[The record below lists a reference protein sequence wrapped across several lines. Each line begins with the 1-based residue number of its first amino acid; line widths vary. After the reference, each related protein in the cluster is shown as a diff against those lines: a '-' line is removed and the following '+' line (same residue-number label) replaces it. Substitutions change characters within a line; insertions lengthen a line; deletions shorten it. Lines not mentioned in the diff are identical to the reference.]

1 MSERVALYARISED
15 KFGLEK
21 GVDRQI
27 EDGRRLAADRGW
39 EIVAEHRDNNISA
52 LSGRRRDGYARL
64 LADVEA
70 GRVDTIVCY
79 MTSRL
84 WRSRRERAEGMEILR
99 RHRVKVVPER
109 GPALDLNTAAGRMLA
124 GVMGEFDT
132 HESEVKGERVARAA
146 LQRAMEGRANGAA
159 LYGWRRAHEFDSK
172 GGRVGFHDVEDEGE
186 APIVCEIVD
195 RLLAGASLKEITADL
210 NARSVVPPHRHS
222 DGEHRQ
228 WGTSSVR
235 KIALRPANIG
245 KRVRQGEIVGD
256 AEWPAIIDEGK
267 QARVV
272 ALLTD
277 PRRATSRSGARRHL
291 LTYGVGICG
300 VCGSQLRVKTR
311 GGHELYVCEAKGC
324 VGRRRERVDE
334 MVEAV
339 VIRRLARHDVA
350 DLFARDGDAGQA
362 ARDHANGLRAKL
374 DAAADDYVDDKIDR
388 RQMERITARLR
399 PLIDQA
405 EDDVR
410 RATPPP
416 VDLVGMGLTSNMVAE
431 RWSALSVAQRRSVLE
446 VLLTVR
452 ILPTRQGRGFD
463 PASVMIEWRMS

>member
-1 MSERVALYARISED
+1 M
-15 KFGLEK
+15 
-21 GVDRQI
+21 
-27 EDGRRLAADRGW
+27 
-39 EIVAEHRDNNISA
+39 
-52 LSGRRRDGYARL
+52 
-64 LADVEA
+64 
-70 GRVDTIVCY
+70 
-79 MTSRL
+79 
-84 WRSRRERAEGMEILR
+84 
-99 RHRVKVVPER
+99 KVVPER

-159 LYGWRRAHEFDSK
+159 LYGWRRAHEFDGK
-172 GGRVGFHDVEDEGE
+172 GRRVGFHDVEDETE
-186 APIVCEIVD
+186 APIVREIVD
-195 RLLAGASLKEITADL
+195 RLLAGVSLKEITADL
-210 NARSVVPPHRHS
+210 NARSVVPPNRPA
-222 DGEHRQ
+222 DGKPRQ

-256 AEWPAIIDEGK
+256 AEWPAIIEEGK
-267 QARVV
+267 HARVV

-277 PRRATSRSGARRHL
+277 PRRASSRSGARRHL
-291 LTYGVGICG
+291 LTYGVGVCG
-300 VCGSQLRVKTR
+300 VCGSRLRVKTG
-311 GGHELYVCEAKGC
+311 GGHELYVCLAKGC

-374 DAAADDYVDDKIDR
+374 DAAADGYVDDKIDR
-388 RQMERITARLR
+388 RQLERITARLR

-416 VDLVGMGLTSNMVAE
+416 VDLVGMGLTGDMVAG

-463 PASVMIEWRMS
+463 PASVMIEWRKS